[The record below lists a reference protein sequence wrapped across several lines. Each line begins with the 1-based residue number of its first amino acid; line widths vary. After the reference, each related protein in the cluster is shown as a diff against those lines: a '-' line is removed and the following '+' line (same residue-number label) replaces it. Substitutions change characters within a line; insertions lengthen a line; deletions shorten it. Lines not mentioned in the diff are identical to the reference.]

1 VEISFKNNKLEKS
14 FTDDKDLS
22 KTYGTMAKKV
32 KARYEELKAADSLQV
47 VALYPAMRLHA
58 HKGNNGIWSIDI
70 YKNWRILFTI
80 NQDPIPTKE
89 DGGVNLKA
97 ITIIKIESVEDPH

>member
-1 VEISFKNNKLEKS
+1 MEITFKNNKLAKS
-14 FTDDKDLS
+14 FTDDKDLY

-32 KARYEELKAADSLQV
+32 KGRFEELKAADNLWVISQ
-47 VALYPAMRLHA
+47 YPAMRLHQ

-80 NQDPIPTKE
+80 DQDPLPKFD
-89 DGGVNLKA
+89 DGGLNLKA
-97 ITIIKIESVEDPH
+97 IHILKIESVEDPH